1 MNNDDLETVEKK
13 NNEYINKF
21 INNNDFNSLKKI
33 FNKNNFNKKYN
44 NLHND
49 NNKNKN
55 FKFNNYR
62 NIYKYLKN
70 NNSYNYN
77 NNNIYEYYLNTPNY
91 NNNNNGFNFQNFQN
105 KINIEDNSLFTRN
118 YNEIL
123 YTERE
128 YKDKI
133 MKGNLRNG
141 MLLKNRIKSS
151 WEKRRGLSYDENMK
165 KNYEKHIYKLNEN
178 NYINNNNV
186 NISQKIFELNGKDI
200 INNNNINNNKNTEKN
215 KLIFSYDNKLHFKH
229 NNSNLFNSY
238 NNNNSNEFHYNN
250 NNNSLNYLYNNN
262 NKNLKY
268 KNNKENKISHNNGN
282 IYNIEFILKEL

>member
-178 NYINNNNV
+178 NYINNNN
-186 NISQKIFELNGKDI
+186 
-200 INNNNINNNKNTEKN
+200 NINNNKNTEKN

-282 IYNIEFILKEL
+282 IYNIEFN